1 MFVLKLELTYI
12 LKIDCQAFKCT
23 MRSAQTSSVCSMGKR
38 QQDAG
43 FSKMEQRFLIPF
55 SQYLKQ
61 SL

>member
-1 MFVLKLELTYI
+1 
-12 LKIDCQAFKCT
+12 
-23 MRSAQTSSVCSMGKR
+23 MGKR